1 MNKHL
6 RYSPLTG
13 ISATLLSLV
22 SLLNSSGSAGAVTCT
37 LEQINSP
44 EVKSKI
50 EQIKTKTL
58 SQQLQIVNQWSKDL
72 YPLSD
77 WEGKRQDPIFCS
89 VIATVQESTVPLEVR
104 KNAAYV
110 LRGIGTEAE
119 DAIPPL
125 KELLLDPSQPPEMRK
140 SVIWA
145 LRGIGAIPVVHE
157 LVEVLKNPDN
167 NDEVRGLAIETLLS
181 FTDVNIPKNAGAI
194 PVLEGILKQDTNS
207 HLRASAAKA
216 LGQIVTPDLALV
228 ELFHQALDD
237 PSWVVRKEAAN
248 ALGKIA
254 QNSQDQDIGIRKA
267 LQDAIPGLRTALDD
281 RNYTLRSYVASALG
295 QIGGNDRETLG
306 KLRDIL
312 ENDPN
317 SIVRGDAAAALGM
330 LIAQKDTFDFNS
342 DQKTLESLTKALD
355 EEQPKAAQAIAMIAG
370 SFPSQARSNKI
381 DVQKAIDS
389 LNVALIALKEKQ
401 SLYQEAIK
409 ETEQQ
414 LEILKLIQA
423 EQFILHDILTN
434 PLAWAVVILLGS
446 YAGIFWLKPLW
457 LLKLDDDLLGTLE
470 TASKISNPLV
480 SEIGSVTVTFLRLLS
495 PLKYHGRVLDAWVA
509 VHIKSVRE
517 AFQQKDTVEKR
528 LVHVPSPVVLN
539 ERMTIAQLTPKHLQ
553 NTFATQKNLLIWGEG
568 GSGKTSLA
576 CQIAQW
582 AMSEDENER
591 ILKHR
596 MLPVLI
602 EDDLD
607 PDPDHDKCPFTD
619 AILGQL
625 NDELGQDT
633 DPISAK
639 LLEQLLRKQRILVIV
654 DHLSEMSTETRD
666 LIRPEMPDCPAKAL
680 LITSRLREVL
690 GHVVKTTIQP
700 LRIEGN
706 HLSSFM
712 DAYLR
717 ERGKRELF
725 PDPEFF
731 DACRHLSQIVDRG
744 NITVFLA
751 KLYAEQ
757 MIASKVESAQT
768 LTASLPDNVPDL
780 MLHYINELNRDVH
793 KDKLEDRIVQKT
805 AKIVAW
811 ECLKTTYQ
819 PNTAAIEDILLA
831 LADNTAEI
839 RLKYLEQRLHLIQ
852 IVGPAQDRL
861 RFALDPIAEYLAA
874 LHLLDLY
881 RNDDFQWSE
890 WLKHLDTI
898 PKGFLIA
905 LRDCC
910 QVKGQEAKVPHFVL
924 EKLAPINGTTAN
936 VPDFLPSAI
945 GNPLILS

>member
-13 ISATLLSLV
+13 LSATLLSLV
-22 SLLNSSGSAGAVTCT
+22 SLLNPSGSAGAVTCT
-37 LEQINSP
+37 PEQINSP

-77 WEGKRQDPIFCS
+77 WEGKRQEPIFCS
-89 VIATVQESTVPLEVR
+89 VIAAVQESTVPLEVR

-110 LRGIGTEAE
+110 LRGIGTGAE
-119 DAIPPL
+119 DAILPL

-145 LRGIGAIPVVHE
+145 LRGIGAAPVVHE
-157 LVEVLKNPDN
+157 LVQVLKNPDN
-167 NDEVRGLAIETLLS
+167 NDELRGLAIETLLS
-181 FTDVNIPKNAGAI
+181 FTDKNVPKNAGVI
-194 PVLEGILKQDTNS
+194 PILEAILKQDTNS

-228 ELFHQALDD
+228 ELFDQALGD
-237 PSWVVRKEAAN
+237 PSWVVRKEAAD
-248 ALGKIA
+248 ALGRIA
-254 QNSQDQDIGIRKA
+254 QNSQDSGIRKA
-267 LQDAIPGLRTALDD
+267 LQETIPRLRTALDD
-281 RNYTLRSYVASALG
+281 QNYTLRSYVVSALG
-295 QIGGNDRETLG
+295 QIGGNDRETLT
-306 KLRDIL
+306 KLHDIL

-317 SIVRGDAAAALGM
+317 PLVRDDAAAALGI
-330 LIAQKDTFDFNS
+330 LIAQKDTFDFNG
-342 DQKTLESLTKALD
+342 DQKTLESLIKALD
-355 EEQPKAAQAIAMIAG
+355 EEQPKAAQAIAAIAQ
-370 SFPSQARSNKI
+370 SFPDQARNNKI
-381 DVQKAIDS
+381 DVKKASDS
-389 LNVALIALKEKQ
+389 LNEALAALKEKQ
-401 SLYQEAIK
+401 SLYEQEIRK
-409 ETEQQ
+409 TEQQ
-414 LEILKLIQA
+414 LEILRMIQA
-423 EQFILHDILTN
+423 EQFILHDILKN
-434 PLAWAVVILLGS
+434 PWAWAVVIVLSS
-446 YAGIFWLKPLW
+446 YGGMFWLKPLW
-457 LLKLDDDLLGTLE
+457 LLKLDEGLLGALE
-470 TASKISNPLV
+470 TSAKISNPLV
-480 SEIGSVTVTFLRLLS
+480 SAIGSVTVTFLRLLS
-495 PLKYHGRVLDAWVA
+495 PLKYHGRVLDAWVG
-509 VHIKSVRE
+509 VHIKSVQE

-528 LVHVPSPVVLN
+528 LVHVPSPVILN
-539 ERMTIAQLTPKHLQ
+539 DRTTIAQLTPKHLQ
-553 NTFATQKNLLIWGEG
+553 TTFATRKHLLIWGEG

-607 PDPDHDKCPFTD
+607 PDHDKCPFTD

-633 DPISAK
+633 EPISAK

-654 DHLSEMSTETRD
+654 DHLSEMSAETRE
-666 LIRPEMPDCPAKAL
+666 LIRPEMPDCPANAL
-680 LITSRLREVL
+680 LITSRTREVL

-744 NITVFLA
+744 NITLLLA

-780 MLHYINELNRDVH
+780 MLHYVNELNRDVH

-811 ECLKTTYQ
+811 ECLKSTYK

-881 RNDDFQWSE
+881 RDNDSQWWE
-890 WLKHLDTI
+890 WLKHLDTT

-910 QVKGQEAKVPHFVL
+910 QVKGQEAKVPDFVL
-924 EKLAPINGTTAN
+924 EKLAPINGKTVN
-936 VPDFLPSAI
+936 VPEFLPSSI
-945 GNPLILS
+945 GNPLVLS

>member
-37 LEQINSP
+37 PEQINSP

-77 WEGKRQDPIFCS
+77 WEGKRQEPIFCS

-110 LRGIGTEAE
+110 LRGIGTGAK

-145 LRGIGAIPVVHE
+145 LRGIGATPVVHQ

-167 NDEVRGLAIETLLS
+167 NDELRGLAIETLLS
-181 FTDVNIPKNAGAI
+181 FTDKNVPRNAGAI
-194 PVLEGILKQDTNS
+194 PILEVILKQDTNS

-228 ELFHQALDD
+228 ELFDRALGD
-237 PSWVVRKEAAN
+237 PSWVVRGEAAD
-248 ALGKIA
+248 ALGRIA
-254 QNSQDQDIGIRKA
+254 QGSRDSGIRGA
-267 LQDAIPGLRTALDD
+267 LRGTVPRLRTALDD
-281 RNYTLRSYVASALG
+281 QNYTLRSCVVSALG
-295 QIGGNDRETLG
+295 HIGGNDRETLT
-306 KLRDIL
+306 KLDDIL

-317 SIVRGDAAAALGM
+317 PVVRGGAAAALGM
-330 LIAQKDTFDFNS
+330 LIAQKDTFDFNG
-342 DQKTLESLTKALD
+342 DQKTLESLIKTLN
-355 EEQPKAAQAIAMIAG
+355 EEQPNAAKAIAAIAQ
-370 SFPSQARSNKI
+370 SFPNQARNNKI
-381 DVQKAIDS
+381 DVKKAIDS
-389 LNVALIALKEKQ
+389 LNEALVALKEKQ
-401 SLYQEAIK
+401 SLYEQEIK
-409 ETEQQ
+409 KTEQQ
-414 LEILKLIQA
+414 LEILRMIQA
-423 EQFILHDILTN
+423 EQFILHDILKN
-434 PLAWAVVILLGS
+434 PWAWAVVIVLSSCG
-446 YAGIFWLKPLW
+446 GMFWLKPLW
-457 LLKLDDDLLGTLE
+457 LLKLDEGLLGALE
-470 TASKISNPLV
+470 TSAKISNPLV
-480 SEIGSVTVTFLRLLS
+480 SAIGSVTVTFLRLLS
-495 PLKYHGRVLDAWVA
+495 PLKYHGRVLDAWVG
-509 VHIKSVRE
+509 VHIKSVEE

-528 LVHVPSPVVLN
+528 LVHVPSPVILN
-539 ERMTIAQLTPKHLQ
+539 DRTTIAQLTPKHLQ
-553 NTFATQKNLLIWGEG
+553 NTFATQKHLLIWGEG

-607 PDPDHDKCPFTD
+607 PDRDHDKCPFTD

-625 NDELGQDT
+625 NDELGQDPE
-633 DPISAK
+633 PISAK

-654 DHLSEMSTETRD
+654 DHLSEMSAETRD

-680 LITSRLREVL
+680 LITSRTREVL

-744 NITVFLA
+744 NITLLLA

-780 MLHYINELNRDVH
+780 MLHYVNELNRDVH

-811 ECLKTTYQ
+811 ECLKSTHQ

-881 RNDDFQWSE
+881 RDNDSQWWE
-890 WLKHLDTI
+890 WLKHLDTT

-910 QVKGQEAKVPHFVL
+910 QVKGQEAKVPDFVL
-924 EKLAPINGTTAN
+924 EKLAPINGKTVN
-936 VPDFLPSAI
+936 VPDFLPSSI
-945 GNPLILS
+945 GNPPILS

>member
-13 ISATLLSLV
+13 LSATLLSLV
-22 SLLNSSGSAGAVTCT
+22 SLLNPSGSAGAVTCT
-37 LEQINSP
+37 PEQINSP

-77 WEGKRQDPIFCS
+77 WEGKRQEPIFCS
-89 VIATVQESTVPLEVR
+89 VIAAVQESTVPLEVR

-110 LRGIGTEAE
+110 LRGIGTGAE
-119 DAIPPL
+119 DAILPL

-145 LRGIGAIPVVHE
+145 LRGIGAAPVVHE
-157 LVEVLKNPDN
+157 LVQVLKNPDN
-167 NDEVRGLAIETLLS
+167 NDELRGLAIETLLS
-181 FTDVNIPKNAGAI
+181 FTDKNVPKNAGVI
-194 PVLEGILKQDTNS
+194 PILEAILKQDTNS

-228 ELFHQALDD
+228 ELFDQALGD
-237 PSWVVRKEAAN
+237 PSWVVRKEAAD
-248 ALGKIA
+248 ALGRIA
-254 QNSQDQDIGIRKA
+254 QNSQDSGIRKA
-267 LQDAIPGLRTALDD
+267 LQETIPRLRTALDD
-281 RNYTLRSYVASALG
+281 QNYTLRSYVVSALG
-295 QIGGNDRETLG
+295 QIGGNDRETLT
-306 KLRDIL
+306 KLHDIL

-317 SIVRGDAAAALGM
+317 PLVRDDAAAALGI
-330 LIAQKDTFDFNS
+330 LIAQKDTFDFNG
-342 DQKTLESLTKALD
+342 DQKTLESLIKALD
-355 EEQPKAAQAIAMIAG
+355 EEQPKAAQAIAAIAQ
-370 SFPSQARSNKI
+370 SLPDQARNNKI
-381 DVQKAIDS
+381 DVKKAIDS
-389 LNVALIALKEKQ
+389 LNEALAALKEKQ
-401 SLYQEAIK
+401 SLYEQEIRK
-409 ETEQQ
+409 TEQQ
-414 LEILKLIQA
+414 LEILRMIQA
-423 EQFILHDILTN
+423 EQFILHDILKN
-434 PLAWAVVILLGS
+434 PWAWAVVIVLSS
-446 YAGIFWLKPLW
+446 YGGMFWLKPLW
-457 LLKLDDDLLGTLE
+457 LLKLDEGLLGALE
-470 TASKISNPLV
+470 TSAKISNPLV
-480 SEIGSVTVTFLRLLS
+480 SAIGSVTVTFLRLLS
-495 PLKYHGRVLDAWVA
+495 PLKYHGRVLDAWVG
-509 VHIKSVRE
+509 VHIKSVQE

-528 LVHVPSPVVLN
+528 LVHVPSPVILN
-539 ERMTIAQLTPKHLQ
+539 DRTTIAQLTPKHLQ
-553 NTFATQKNLLIWGEG
+553 TTFATRKHLLIWGEG

-607 PDPDHDKCPFTD
+607 PDHDKCPFTD

-633 DPISAK
+633 EPISAK

-654 DHLSEMSTETRD
+654 DHLSEMSAETRE
-666 LIRPEMPDCPAKAL
+666 LIRPEMPDCPANAL
-680 LITSRLREVL
+680 LITSRTREVL

-744 NITVFLA
+744 NITLLLA

-780 MLHYINELNRDVH
+780 MLHYVNELNRDVH

-811 ECLKTTYQ
+811 ECLKSTYK

-881 RNDDFQWSE
+881 RDNDSQWWE
-890 WLKHLDTI
+890 WLKHLDTT

-910 QVKGQEAKVPHFVL
+910 QVKGQEAKVPDFVL
-924 EKLAPINGTTAN
+924 EKLAPINGKTVN
-936 VPDFLPSAI
+936 VPEFLPSSI
-945 GNPLILS
+945 GNPLVLS

>member
-1 MNKHL
+1 
-6 RYSPLTG
+6 
-13 ISATLLSLV
+13 
-22 SLLNSSGSAGAVTCT
+22 
-37 LEQINSP
+37 
-44 EVKSKI
+44 
-50 EQIKTKTL
+50 
-58 SQQLQIVNQWSKDL
+58 
-72 YPLSD
+72 
-77 WEGKRQDPIFCS
+77 
-89 VIATVQESTVPLEVR
+89 
-104 KNAAYV
+104 
-110 LRGIGTEAE
+110 
-119 DAIPPL
+119 
-125 KELLLDPSQPPEMRK
+125 
-140 SVIWA
+140 
-145 LRGIGAIPVVHE
+145 
-157 LVEVLKNPDN
+157 
-167 NDEVRGLAIETLLS
+167 
-181 FTDVNIPKNAGAI
+181 
-194 PVLEGILKQDTNS
+194 
-207 HLRASAAKA
+207 
-216 LGQIVTPDLALV
+216 
-228 ELFHQALDD
+228 
-237 PSWVVRKEAAN
+237 
-248 ALGKIA
+248 
-254 QNSQDQDIGIRKA
+254 
-267 LQDAIPGLRTALDD
+267 
-281 RNYTLRSYVASALG
+281 
-295 QIGGNDRETLG
+295 
-306 KLRDIL
+306 
-312 ENDPN
+312 
-317 SIVRGDAAAALGM
+317 
-330 LIAQKDTFDFNS
+330 
-342 DQKTLESLTKALD
+342 
-355 EEQPKAAQAIAMIAG
+355 
-370 SFPSQARSNKI
+370 
-381 DVQKAIDS
+381 
-389 LNVALIALKEKQ
+389 
-401 SLYQEAIK
+401 
-409 ETEQQ
+409 
-414 LEILKLIQA
+414 
-423 EQFILHDILTN
+423 
-434 PLAWAVVILLGS
+434 
-446 YAGIFWLKPLW
+446 
-457 LLKLDDDLLGTLE
+457 
-470 TASKISNPLV
+470 
-480 SEIGSVTVTFLRLLS
+480 
-495 PLKYHGRVLDAWVA
+495 
-509 VHIKSVRE
+509 
-517 AFQQKDTVEKR
+517 
-528 LVHVPSPVVLN
+528 
-539 ERMTIAQLTPKHLQ
+539 
-553 NTFATQKNLLIWGEG
+553 LIWGEG

-881 RNDDFQWSE
+881 RNDDSQWSE

>member
-13 ISATLLSLV
+13 LSATLLSLV
-22 SLLNSSGSAGAVTCT
+22 SLLNPSGSAGAVTCT
-37 LEQINSP
+37 PEQINSP

-77 WEGKRQDPIFCS
+77 WEGKRQEPIFCS

-110 LRGIGTEAE
+110 LRGIGTGAE
-119 DAIPPL
+119 DAILPL

-145 LRGIGAIPVVHE
+145 LRGIGAAPVVHE
-157 LVEVLKNPDN
+157 LVQVLKNPDN
-167 NDEVRGLAIETLLS
+167 NDELRGLAIETLLS
-181 FTDVNIPKNAGAI
+181 FTDKNVPKNAGVI
-194 PVLEGILKQDTNS
+194 PILEAILKQDTNS

-228 ELFHQALDD
+228 ELFDQALGD
-237 PSWVVRKEAAN
+237 PSWVVRKEAAD
-248 ALGKIA
+248 ALGRIA
-254 QNSQDQDIGIRKA
+254 QNSQDSGIRKA
-267 LQDAIPGLRTALDD
+267 LQETIPRLRTALDD
-281 RNYTLRSYVASALG
+281 QNYTLRSYVVSALG
-295 QIGGNDRETLG
+295 QIGGNDRETLT
-306 KLRDIL
+306 KLHDIL

-317 SIVRGDAAAALGM
+317 PLVRDDAAAALGI
-330 LIAQKDTFDFNS
+330 LIAQKDTFDFNG
-342 DQKTLESLTKALD
+342 DQKTLESLIKALD
-355 EEQPKAAQAIAMIAG
+355 EEQPKAAQAIAAIAQ
-370 SFPSQARSNKI
+370 SLPDQARNNKI
-381 DVQKAIDS
+381 DVKKAIDS
-389 LNVALIALKEKQ
+389 LNEALAALKEKQ
-401 SLYQEAIK
+401 SLYEQEIRK
-409 ETEQQ
+409 TEQQ
-414 LEILKLIQA
+414 LEILRMIQA
-423 EQFILHDILTN
+423 EQFILHDILKN
-434 PLAWAVVILLGS
+434 PWAWAVVIVLSS
-446 YAGIFWLKPLW
+446 YGGMFWLKPLW
-457 LLKLDDDLLGTLE
+457 LLKLDEGLLGALE
-470 TASKISNPLV
+470 TSAKISNPLV
-480 SEIGSVTVTFLRLLS
+480 SAIGSVTVTFLRLLS
-495 PLKYHGRVLDAWVA
+495 PLKYHGRVLDAWVG
-509 VHIKSVRE
+509 VHIKSVQE

-528 LVHVPSPVVLN
+528 LVHVPSPVILN
-539 ERMTIAQLTPKHLQ
+539 DRTTIAQLTPKHLQ
-553 NTFATQKNLLIWGEG
+553 TTFATRKHLLIWGEG

-607 PDPDHDKCPFTD
+607 PDHDKCPFTD

-633 DPISAK
+633 EPISAK

-654 DHLSEMSTETRD
+654 DHLSEMSAETRE
-666 LIRPEMPDCPAKAL
+666 LIRPEMPDCPANAL
-680 LITSRLREVL
+680 LITSRTREVL

-744 NITVFLA
+744 NITLLLA

-780 MLHYINELNRDVH
+780 MLHYVNELNRDVH

-811 ECLKTTYQ
+811 ECLKSTYK

-881 RNDDFQWSE
+881 RDNDSQWWE
-890 WLKHLDTI
+890 WLKHLDTT

-910 QVKGQEAKVPHFVL
+910 QVKGQEAKVPDFVL
-924 EKLAPINGTTAN
+924 EKLAPINGKTVN
-936 VPDFLPSAI
+936 VPEFLPSSI
-945 GNPLILS
+945 GNPLVLS

>member
-13 ISATLLSLV
+13 LSATLLSLV
-22 SLLNSSGSAGAVTCT
+22 SLLNPSGSAGAVTCT
-37 LEQINSP
+37 PEQINSP

-77 WEGKRQDPIFCS
+77 WEGKRQEPIFCS

-110 LRGIGTEAE
+110 LRGIGTGAE

-125 KELLLDPSQPPEMRK
+125 KELLLDRSQPPEMRK

-145 LRGIGAIPVVHE
+145 LRGIGAAPVVHE
-157 LVEVLKNPDN
+157 LVQVLKNPDN
-167 NDEVRGLAIETLLS
+167 NDELRGLAIETLLS
-181 FTDVNIPKNAGAI
+181 FTDKNVPKNAGVI
-194 PVLEGILKQDTNS
+194 PILEAILKQDTNS

-228 ELFHQALDD
+228 ELFDQALGD
-237 PSWVVRKEAAN
+237 PSWVVRKEAAD
-248 ALGKIA
+248 ALGRIA
-254 QNSQDQDIGIRKA
+254 QNSQDSGIRKA
-267 LQDAIPGLRTALDD
+267 LQETIPRLRTALDD
-281 RNYTLRSYVASALG
+281 QNYTLRSYVVSALG
-295 QIGGNDRETLG
+295 QIGGNDRETLT
-306 KLRDIL
+306 KLHDIL

-317 SIVRGDAAAALGM
+317 PLVRDDAAAALGI
-330 LIAQKDTFDFNS
+330 LIAQKDTFDFNG
-342 DQKTLESLTKALD
+342 DQKTLESLIKALD
-355 EEQPKAAQAIAMIAG
+355 EEQPKAAQAIAAIAQ
-370 SFPSQARSNKI
+370 SLPDQARNNKI
-381 DVQKAIDS
+381 DVKKAIDS
-389 LNVALIALKEKQ
+389 LNEALAALKEKQ
-401 SLYQEAIK
+401 SLYEQEIRK
-409 ETEQQ
+409 TEQQ
-414 LEILKLIQA
+414 LEILRMIQA
-423 EQFILHDILTN
+423 EQFILHDILKN
-434 PLAWAVVILLGS
+434 PWAWAVVIVLSS
-446 YAGIFWLKPLW
+446 YGGMFWLKPLW
-457 LLKLDDDLLGTLE
+457 LLKLDEGLLGALE
-470 TASKISNPLV
+470 TSAKISNPLV
-480 SEIGSVTVTFLRLLS
+480 SAIGSVTVTFLRLLS
-495 PLKYHGRVLDAWVA
+495 PLKYHGRVLDAWVG
-509 VHIKSVRE
+509 VHIKSVQE

-528 LVHVPSPVVLN
+528 LVHVPSPVILN
-539 ERMTIAQLTPKHLQ
+539 DRTTIAQLTPKHLQ
-553 NTFATQKNLLIWGEG
+553 TTFATRKHLLIWGEG

-607 PDPDHDKCPFTD
+607 PDHDKCPFTD

-633 DPISAK
+633 EPISAK

-654 DHLSEMSTETRD
+654 DHLSEMSAETRE
-666 LIRPEMPDCPAKAL
+666 LIRPEMPDCPANAL
-680 LITSRLREVL
+680 LITSRTREVL

-744 NITVFLA
+744 NITLLLA

-780 MLHYINELNRDVH
+780 MLHYVNELNRDVH

-811 ECLKTTYQ
+811 ECLKSTYK

-881 RNDDFQWSE
+881 RDNDSQWWE
-890 WLKHLDTI
+890 WLKHLDTT

-910 QVKGQEAKVPHFVL
+910 QVKGQEAKVPDFVL
-924 EKLAPINGTTAN
+924 EKLAPINGKTVN
-936 VPDFLPSAI
+936 VPEFLPSSI
-945 GNPLILS
+945 GNPLVLS

>member
-13 ISATLLSLV
+13 LSATLLSLV
-22 SLLNSSGSAGAVTCT
+22 SLLNPSGSAGAVTCT
-37 LEQINSP
+37 PEQINSP

-77 WEGKRQDPIFCS
+77 WEGKRQEPIFCS

-110 LRGIGTEAE
+110 LRGIGTGAE
-119 DAIPPL
+119 DAILPL

-145 LRGIGAIPVVHE
+145 LRGIGAAPVVHE
-157 LVEVLKNPDN
+157 LVQVLKNPDN
-167 NDEVRGLAIETLLS
+167 NDELRGLAIETLLS
-181 FTDVNIPKNAGAI
+181 FTDKNVPKNAGVI
-194 PVLEGILKQDTNS
+194 PILEAILKQDTNS

-228 ELFHQALDD
+228 ELFDQALGD
-237 PSWVVRKEAAN
+237 PSWVVRKEAAD
-248 ALGKIA
+248 ALGRIA
-254 QNSQDQDIGIRKA
+254 QNSQDSGIRKA
-267 LQDAIPGLRTALDD
+267 LQETIPRLRTALDD
-281 RNYTLRSYVASALG
+281 QNYTLRSYVVSALG
-295 QIGGNDRETLG
+295 QIGGNDRETLT
-306 KLRDIL
+306 KLHDIL

-317 SIVRGDAAAALGM
+317 PLVRDDAAAALGI
-330 LIAQKDTFDFNS
+330 LIAQKDTFDFNG
-342 DQKTLESLTKALD
+342 DQKTLESLIKALD
-355 EEQPKAAQAIAMIAG
+355 EEQPKAAQAIAAIAQ
-370 SFPSQARSNKI
+370 SFPDQARNNKI
-381 DVQKAIDS
+381 DVKKASDS
-389 LNVALIALKEKQ
+389 LNEALAALKEKQ
-401 SLYQEAIK
+401 SLYEQEIRK
-409 ETEQQ
+409 TEQQ
-414 LEILKLIQA
+414 LEILRMIQA
-423 EQFILHDILTN
+423 KQFILHDILKN
-434 PLAWAVVILLGS
+434 PWAWAVVIVLSSCG
-446 YAGIFWLKPLW
+446 GMFWLKPLW
-457 LLKLDDDLLGTLE
+457 LLKLDEGLLGALE
-470 TASKISNPLV
+470 TSAKISNPLV
-480 SEIGSVTVTFLRLLS
+480 SAIGSVTVTFLRLLS
-495 PLKYHGRVLDAWVA
+495 PLKYHGRVLDAWVG
-509 VHIKSVRE
+509 VHIKSVQE

-528 LVHVPSPVVLN
+528 LVHVPSPVILN
-539 ERMTIAQLTPKHLQ
+539 DRTTIAQLTPKHLQ
-553 NTFATQKNLLIWGEG
+553 TTFATRKHLLIWGEG

-607 PDPDHDKCPFTD
+607 PDHDKCPFTD

-633 DPISAK
+633 EPISAK

-654 DHLSEMSTETRD
+654 DHLSEMSAETRE
-666 LIRPEMPDCPAKAL
+666 LIRPEMPDCPANAL
-680 LITSRLREVL
+680 LITSRTREVL

-744 NITVFLA
+744 NITLLLA

-780 MLHYINELNRDVH
+780 MLHYVNELNRDVH

-811 ECLKTTYQ
+811 ECLKSTYK

-881 RNDDFQWSE
+881 RDNDSQWWE
-890 WLKHLDTI
+890 WLKHLDTT

-910 QVKGQEAKVPHFVL
+910 QVKGQEAKVPDFVL
-924 EKLAPINGTTAN
+924 EKLAPINGKTVN
-936 VPDFLPSAI
+936 VPEFLPSSI
-945 GNPLILS
+945 GNPLVLS

>member
-13 ISATLLSLV
+13 LSATLLSLV
-22 SLLNSSGSAGAVTCT
+22 SLLNPSGSAGAVTCT
-37 LEQINSP
+37 PEQINSP

-77 WEGKRQDPIFCS
+77 WEGKRQEPIFCS
-89 VIATVQESTVPLEVR
+89 VIAAVQESTVPLEVR

-110 LRGIGTEAE
+110 LRGIGTGAE
-119 DAIPPL
+119 DAILPL

-145 LRGIGAIPVVHE
+145 LRGIGAAPVVHE
-157 LVEVLKNPDN
+157 LVQVLKNPDN
-167 NDEVRGLAIETLLS
+167 NDELRGLAIETLLS
-181 FTDVNIPKNAGAI
+181 FTDKNVPKNAGVI
-194 PVLEGILKQDTNS
+194 PILEAILKQDTNS

-228 ELFHQALDD
+228 ELFDQALGD
-237 PSWVVRKEAAN
+237 PSWVVRKEAAD
-248 ALGKIA
+248 ALGRIA
-254 QNSQDQDIGIRKA
+254 QNSQDSGIRKA
-267 LQDAIPGLRTALDD
+267 LQETIPRLRTALDD
-281 RNYTLRSYVASALG
+281 QNYTLRSYVVSALG
-295 QIGGNDRETLG
+295 QIGGNDRETLT
-306 KLRDIL
+306 KLDDIL

-317 SIVRGDAAAALGM
+317 PVVRGDAAAALGM
-330 LIAQKDTFDFNS
+330 LIAQKDTFDFNG
-342 DQKTLESLTKALD
+342 DQKTLESLVKALN
-355 EEQPKAAQAIAMIAG
+355 EEQPNAAKAIAAIAQ
-370 SFPSQARSNKI
+370 SFPNQARNNKI
-381 DVQKAIDS
+381 DVKKAIDS
-389 LNVALIALKEKQ
+389 LNEALVALKEKQ
-401 SLYQEAIK
+401 SLYEQEIK
-409 ETEQQ
+409 KTEQQ
-414 LEILKLIQA
+414 LEILRMIQA
-423 EQFILHDILTN
+423 EQFILHDILKN
-434 PLAWAVVILLGS
+434 PWAWAVVIVLSSCG
-446 YAGIFWLKPLW
+446 GMFWLKPLW
-457 LLKLDDDLLGTLE
+457 LLKLDEGLLGALE
-470 TASKISNPLV
+470 TSAKISNPLV
-480 SEIGSVTVTFLRLLS
+480 SAIGSVTVTFLRLLS
-495 PLKYHGRVLDAWVA
+495 PLKYHGRVLDAWVG
-509 VHIKSVRE
+509 VHIKSVQE

-528 LVHVPSPVVLN
+528 LVHVPSPVILN
-539 ERMTIAQLTPKHLQ
+539 DRTTIAQLTPKHLQ
-553 NTFATQKNLLIWGEG
+553 TTFATRKHLLIWGEG

-607 PDPDHDKCPFTD
+607 PDHDKCPFTD

-633 DPISAK
+633 EPISAK

-654 DHLSEMSTETRD
+654 DHLSEMSAETRE
-666 LIRPEMPDCPAKAL
+666 LIRPEMPDCPANAL
-680 LITSRLREVL
+680 LITSRTREVL

-744 NITVFLA
+744 NITLLLA

-780 MLHYINELNRDVH
+780 MLHYVNELNRDVH

-811 ECLKTTYQ
+811 ECLKSTHQ

-881 RNDDFQWSE
+881 RDNDSQWWE
-890 WLKHLDTI
+890 WLKHLDTT

-910 QVKGQEAKVPHFVL
+910 QVKGQEAKVPDFVL
-924 EKLAPINGTTAN
+924 EKLAPINGKTVN
-936 VPDFLPSAI
+936 VPEFLPSSI
-945 GNPLILS
+945 GNPLVLS